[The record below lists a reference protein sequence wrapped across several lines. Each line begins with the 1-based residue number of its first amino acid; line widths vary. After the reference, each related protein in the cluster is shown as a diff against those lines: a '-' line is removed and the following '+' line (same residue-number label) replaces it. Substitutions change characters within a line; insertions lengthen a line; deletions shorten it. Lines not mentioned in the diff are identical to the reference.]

1 MTHSDLDSTRTF
13 FASLMAAASQ
23 STDPRL
29 ERIFELVPR
38 EAFMGPGPWQIRV
51 GRNYVQTPDGDPRH
65 LYQNFLVALDPLKGI
80 HNGEPFLHARWIGMV
95 APKSGDHISHIG
107 AGTGYYSAILSMLV
121 LPGGQVEAYEI
132 EPELAASAKRNLV
145 PFENVQLIATDAV
158 TSPLKPSDIIYVN
171 AGVAAPP
178 EQWLQALR
186 PGGRMLFPWCP
197 SEDAGVAL
205 LVTRTDAGLR
215 ARPTMPV
222 WFIPCVGASGLRAQD
237 GPPTAERMRETRS
250 IYLVSD
256 RAPDDSA
263 TAIFDRVWFSSETL

>member
-1 MTHSDLDSTRTF
+1 MTHSDLESTRAF

-65 LYQNFLVALDPLKGI
+65 LYQNLLVALDPLKGI

-95 APKSGDHISHIG
+95 APKSGDHVSHIG

-121 LPGGQVEAYEI
+121 LPGGHVDAYEI
-132 EPELAASAKRNLV
+132 EPELAESAKRYLV
-145 PFENVQLIATDAV
+145 PFENVQLIAADAV

-205 LVTRTDAGLR
+205 LVTPYRRGPESQADNAGLVHSLCGCFR
-215 ARPTMPV
+215 SSRPGRTTQ
-222 WFIPCVGASGLRAQD
+222 S
-237 GPPTAERMRETRS
+237 
-250 IYLVSD
+250 
-256 RAPDDSA
+256 
-263 TAIFDRVWFSSETL
+263 